1 MNEGK
6 EKMKTLKTVSR
17 KILFV
22 LFAAFASMALFG
34 AALLFCGTAK
44 AESVFPAGG
53 KIEIADG
60 TSLKLN
66 EKGGLRFIVRLN
78 EEAKRYIKDNDAED
92 AVKLE
97 VCVGTVALLKQSD
110 DTIRENALTATVD
123 EDKLYQVS
131 GDENWYANVC
141 VVSVK
146 EANRKLDY
154 TVKAFVVDGGTVVKT
169 SALNDMARG
178 NFYDVTTMALLDESE
193 DYAQPILNL
202 AGYSWLGA
210 NEEFPILIDSL
221 DLYNGLV
228 AKINAGLDFS
238 EKYVAIRSSVDVDN
252 GVALNEGKVL
262 PENNYKIS
270 RVTFKNGETEL
281 GSVLVKNGE
290 QATFAAPEDGTDGD
304 DKIVFEMWVT
314 ENGGD
319 IAADLSAIT
328 GDVTVYAKYRRVHAN
343 AITAFNTADI
353 IYGETPAF
361 TATAKYGEAAIT
373 YSKTKDGEYKTW
385 AELEN
390 HDAGKY
396 FAKASVVATADYSAA
411 EQIVEFNV
419 NKATGNAVTD
429 FTMADR
435 IHCNDTPA
443 PKANATY
450 GTVTYLYS
458 KTADGDFVAWE
469 NAKYDGI
476 GNYTYYVK
484 AAVTETANYDAAES
498 AVKSFRSE
506 HEFENGVCSLG
517 GTAHTQS
524 GISYEIDG
532 DVACIAG
539 YSGNHSTEVY
549 PVAEY
554 EGKPVTYVKTGCA
567 WNPNVTK
574 IVLPA
579 SVTDFKGNSFEAAS
593 NLEYI
598 SMTGV
603 EHITTGNNF
612 INCSKIKTII
622 VNKAF
627 NLDNQQFKKHG
638 MTADAQGVIYVDGSA
653 SESTFS
659 FTAPD
664 LNEFITGKVFYKG
677 DLSKC
682 GQWKFDDN
690 GEIMVS
696 EYAAHE
702 WDANGKC
709 THGNCGVYNTQGVAY
724 EYDDTLK
731 AYYVGNNSAL
741 NRSEITILGKYDD
754 GVHGEAAVTY
764 IAAYAFKDNSSIRR
778 IILPASV
785 TDFKGNSFEAVS
797 NLEYISMTGV
807 EHITTGNNFINCSKI
822 KTIIVNK
829 AFNLDN
835 QQFKKHGMTADAQ
848 GVIYVDGSASESTF
862 SFTAPDLNEF
872 ITGKVFYKGDATK
885 CLQWNFDE
893 NGEIIHGAAEHN
905 YKDGVCGDCGDV
917 QSKTVTYAYDSAN
930 DCYYV
935 TGVSSQTETE
945 LYIRA
950 TYNDG
955 TNGEYAVKYLAA
967 AAFKDNT
974 TIKKVILPASV
985 DSLEGSVFWG
995 CENLE
1000 YVSMTGITNLEYAS
1014 PYGGD
1019 GRNNNFRNCFKLS
1032 VVITSNALSS
1042 NVGQFG
1048 CGATDTSNKKILD
1061 FYVYGESGA
1070 PLLDYETADANN
1082 LCSGNV
1088 YYYSETEKSGCW
1100 RYVDGVAT
1108 LWA

>member
-677 DLSKC
+677 D
-682 GQWKFDDN
+682 
-690 GEIMVS
+690 
-696 EYAAHE
+696 
-702 WDANGKC
+702 
-709 THGNCGVYNTQGVAY
+709 
-724 EYDDTLK
+724 
-731 AYYVGNNSAL
+731 
-741 NRSEITILGKYDD
+741 
-754 GVHGEAAVTY
+754 
-764 IAAYAFKDNSSIRR
+764 
-778 IILPASV
+778 
-785 TDFKGNSFEAVS
+785 
-797 NLEYISMTGV
+797 
-807 EHITTGNNFINCSKI
+807 
-822 KTIIVNK
+822 
-829 AFNLDN
+829 
-835 QQFKKHGMTADAQ
+835 
-848 GVIYVDGSASESTF
+848 
-862 SFTAPDLNEF
+862 
-872 ITGKVFYKGDATK
+872 ATK

>member
-1 MNEGK
+1 MGSSTMNEGK

-574 IVLPA
+574 VVLPA
-579 SVTDFKGNSFEAAS
+579 SVTDFKGNSFEAA
-593 NLEYI
+593 
-598 SMTGV
+598 
-603 EHITTGNNF
+603 
-612 INCSKIKTII
+612 
-622 VNKAF
+622 
-627 NLDNQQFKKHG
+627 
-638 MTADAQGVIYVDGSA
+638 
-653 SESTFS
+653 
-659 FTAPD
+659 
-664 LNEFITGKVFYKG
+664 
-677 DLSKC
+677 
-682 GQWKFDDN
+682 
-690 GEIMVS
+690 
-696 EYAAHE
+696 
-702 WDANGKC
+702 
-709 THGNCGVYNTQGVAY
+709 
-724 EYDDTLK
+724 
-731 AYYVGNNSAL
+731 
-741 NRSEITILGKYDD
+741 
-754 GVHGEAAVTY
+754 
-764 IAAYAFKDNSSIRR
+764 
-778 IILPASV
+778 
-785 TDFKGNSFEAVS
+785 S

-930 DCYYV
+930 ACYYV

-1019 GRNNNFRNCFKLS
+1019 GRNNNFRNCFKLN

-1048 CGATDTSNKKILD
+1048 CGATDTGNKKILD

-1070 PLLDYETADANN
+1070 PSLDYETADANN

-1100 RYVDGVAT
+1100 HYVNGVAT
-1108 LWA
+1108 LWN

>member
-1 MNEGK
+1 MGSSTLNEGK
-6 EKMKTLKTVSR
+6 EKMKTLKTVSQ

-22 LFAAFASMALFG
+22 LFAAFVSMALFG
-34 AALLFCGTAK
+34 AALLFRGMAK

-53 KIEIADG
+53 TIEIKSG

-66 EKGGLRFIVRLN
+66 EKGGLRFIVKLN
-78 EEAKRYIKDNDAED
+78 EEAKSYIKDNDTND

-97 VCVGTVALLKQSD
+97 VCIGPVALLKQSD
-110 DTIRENALTATVD
+110 DTIIRNNALTATVE

-154 TVKAFVVDGGTVVKT
+154 TVKAFVVDGATVVKT

-193 DYAQPILNL
+193 DYASQILNL

-221 DLYNGLV
+221 ALYNGLV

-238 EKYVAIRSSVDVDN
+238 QKYVAIRSTVEVSKGD
-252 GVALNEGKVL
+252 ALNEGKAL
-262 PENNYKIS
+262 PANNYKIS

-290 QATFAAPEDGTDGD
+290 EATFAKPEDGTDGD
-304 DKIVFEMWVT
+304 DKLVFEKWVT

-319 IAADLSAIT
+319 TEADLNAIT

-343 AITAFNTADI
+343 AITAFNAADI
-353 IYGETPAF
+353 TYGETPAF
-361 TATAKYGEAAIT
+361 TATAKHGEAVIT
-373 YSKTKDGEYKTW
+373 YSKTEDGEYKTW
-385 AELEN
+385 LDMEN

-396 FAKASVVATADYSAA
+396 FAKASVVATEEYSAA
-411 EQIVEFNV
+411 EQIVAFNV
-419 NKATGNAVTD
+419 NKAPNAVTD

-443 PKANATY
+443 PNANATY

-469 NAKYDGI
+469 NVKYDGI

-484 AAVTETANYDAAES
+484 AAVTGTANYDAAES

-506 HEFENGVCSLG
+506 HKFENGVCSLG

-539 YSGNHSTEVY
+539 YTGNHSTEVY
-549 PVAEY
+549 PLAVY
-554 EGKPVTYVKTGCA
+554 EGKPVTYVKEKCA

-593 NLEYI
+593 KLEYI

-612 INCSKIKTII
+612 INCSQIKTII

-638 MTADAQGVIYVDGSA
+638 TSGDAQGVIYVDGSA

-659 FTAPD
+659 FTAP
-664 LNEFITGKVFYKG
+664 
-677 DLSKC
+677 
-682 GQWKFDDN
+682 
-690 GEIMVS
+690 
-696 EYAAHE
+696 
-702 WDANGKC
+702 
-709 THGNCGVYNTQGVAY
+709 
-724 EYDDTLK
+724 
-731 AYYVGNNSAL
+731 
-741 NRSEITILGKYDD
+741 
-754 GVHGEAAVTY
+754 
-764 IAAYAFKDNSSIRR
+764 
-778 IILPASV
+778 
-785 TDFKGNSFEAVS
+785 
-797 NLEYISMTGV
+797 
-807 EHITTGNNFINCSKI
+807 
-822 KTIIVNK
+822 
-829 AFNLDN
+829 
-835 QQFKKHGMTADAQ
+835 GM
-848 GVIYVDGSASESTF
+848 
-862 SFTAPDLNEF
+862 NEF

-893 NGEIIHGAAEHN
+893 NGEIKHGAAEHN
-905 YKDGVCGDCGDV
+905 YKDGICSNCGDKDAMGV
-917 QSKTVTYAYDSAN
+917 IYEYNAEKGV
-930 DCYYV
+930 YYV
-935 TGVSSQTETE
+935 KGYNGSNKNVTVFKTW
-945 LYIRA
+945 
-950 TYNDG
+950 NDG
-955 TNGEYAVKYLAA
+955 VHGEKYVKYLAFE
-967 AAFKDNT
+967 AFRDNT
-974 TIKKVILPASV
+974 TIEKVILPDSV
-985 DSLEGSVFWG
+985 DSLEGLVFWG
-995 CENLE
+995 CTNLA
-1000 YVSMTGITNLEYAS
+1000 YVSMTGITNLDYAS
-1014 PYGGD
+1014 PYGGE
-1019 GRNNNFRNCFKLS
+1019 RNNNFRNCFKLS

-1048 CGATDTSNKKILD
+1048 CGVGDTGNKKILD

-1070 PLLDYETADANN
+1070 PSLIDGSDANN
-1082 LCSGNV
+1082 LCSGKV

-1100 RYVDGVAT
+1100 RYVNGVAT
-1108 LWA
+1108 LW